1 MLKIRS
7 TCPPSPF
14 PGVADREFGRYE
26 AEVEE
31 GEAGVEV
38 RLFEIK
44 NCGLLRKP
52 LGTSTFEEH
61 PLHVILDK
69 VTAIVQQ
76 AEHDHRYLVSG
87 KYGARFV

>member
-26 AEVEE
+26 AEVSSDET
-31 GEAGVEV
+31 GIAVQF
-38 RLFEIK
+38 FEIK
-44 NCGLLRKP
+44 NCGMLRKP
-52 LGTSTFEEH
+52 LGICIFNNH

-69 VTAIVQQ
+69 VTEIVQQ
-76 AEHDHRYLVSG
+76 AEHDHKYLVSG